1 MSSFQKDV
9 VPGLVAL
16 DEGVLQHQGLK
27 LAVGDDDVKM
37 VDLGHHGPGLLRVGG
52 QVGKILA
59 HPVFQGLGLAHVDDL
74 ALGVLHD
81 VYARLERQAVG
92 FFF

>member
-1 MSSFQKDV
+1 M
-9 VPGLVAL
+9 AL
-16 DEGVLQHQGLK
+16 DEGVLQHQGLE

-52 QVGKILA
+52 QIGKILA